1 MFVIASEPEYLFGPW
16 INVLSSID
24 RVGAAIRGKLECLA
38 RKPTFTFTY
47 GAEVIAAV
55 TRLVKAG
62 EGLAKSG
69 PSWVTLRTVLDFVR
83 SECAVIGPRP
93 YATKRLP
100 ADAGRF
106 VGVAFDV
113 AKYDVVGN
121 IAACRTEV
129 PPGPETTAPVA
140 LSDVGKLLLDFA

>member
-55 TRLVKAG
+55 TRLVNAG

-93 YATKRLP
+93 YANQRSRTMPLRSPQVSSPEPNL
-100 ADAGRF
+100 
-106 VGVAFDV
+106 GVEQQ
-113 AKYDVVGN
+113 
-121 IAACRTEV
+121 IRTSSSAT
-129 PPGPETTAPVA
+129 GA
-140 LSDVGKLLLDFA
+140 LGSSR